1 MSLHVIRDKKTRK
14 FYGYIPDELNSSSH
28 EAHWYVQRVQ
38 AKAFC
43 FDHGI
48 TKNKVDILTKHEL
61 EQENNKRI
69 KERNK
74 VRR

>member
-1 MSLHVIRDKKTRK
+1 MSLHVVRDKKTKK
-14 FYGYIPDELNSSSH
+14 FYGYIPDELNDSSH
-28 EAHWYVQRVQ
+28 EAHWYMQRVQ

-48 TKNKVDILTKHEL
+48 SNTQVDILTKHEL
-61 EQENNKRI
+61 EAENKKRS
-69 KERNK
+69 K